1 MTKQGEKFIP
11 KAIIFHFKKIISKL
25 YQTHQQ
31 SSFAHGL
38 KMPRTS
44 NFTHYTSPEIGQVA
58 VATKI

>member
-1 MTKQGEKFIP
+1 VRNSSQKLSFSILEKLFQNYITNTSA
-11 KAIIFHFKKIISKL
+11 KF
-25 YQTHQQ
+25 
-31 SSFAHGL
+31 FAHGL